1 MNLLHRHGK
10 FVIVHSR
17 HSEIPPSIHLNAFAI
32 RVWRSSV
39 VRLIWLIFTF
49 FMRAAGSKKSI
60 KNVYVLFFFCKIRPS
75 SNPLKQTP
83 NEIKSEDL
91 GQWMEPLRAIY
102 RPEEFSFR
110 VLLHW
115 SKRMCPTWWWYIPL
129 LVAKGTSCSSPGNW
143 SRNNYRRICRVRRCS
158 KTTAPISWLSMTPRL
173 TFVEKRYCKCVST
186 LTWRYS
192 CENRSLVRVLL
203 G

>member
-1 MNLLHRHGK
+1 M
-10 FVIVHSR
+10 
-17 HSEIPPSIHLNAFAI
+17 
-32 RVWRSSV
+32 
-39 VRLIWLIFTF
+39 
-49 FMRAAGSKKSI
+49 
-60 KNVYVLFFFCKIRPS
+60 YVLFFFCKIRPS

-115 SKRMCPTWWWYIPL
+115 SKRMCPTWWWYTPL
-129 LVAKGTSCSSPGNW
+129 LVAKGTSCNSPGNW

-158 KTTAPISWLSMTPRL
+158 KTTAPNSWLSMTPHL

-192 CENRSLVRVLL
+192 CENWYECCSVRVAVSVNVFKQLYL
-203 G
+203 DLTTHSEIDTSSNSFQNYL